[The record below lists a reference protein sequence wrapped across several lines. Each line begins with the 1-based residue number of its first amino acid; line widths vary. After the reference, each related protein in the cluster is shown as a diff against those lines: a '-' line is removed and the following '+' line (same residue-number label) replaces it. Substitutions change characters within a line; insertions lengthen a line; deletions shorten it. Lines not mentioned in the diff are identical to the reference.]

1 MNNLSN
7 LFIYCLSSNNPFV
20 VCIQFVCERK
30 PEPFILSGTG
40 SIPEHTRS
48 EWWGTTWTHI
58 HTYGQFRITISTVL
72 LIFGHTG
79 WLQAQTEH
87 ANEPSYCYQSENNIC
102 YCLADL
108 TWLSG
113 CDCSLMD
120 MGCWLFLWWKPSRMT
135 WHVLASPPHTGES
148 SQLTERLHMLCIS
161 HTKVTVG
168 CGERWRDRRGVGGGG
183 NGQRDVRTVNM
194 PFVTE
199 R

>member
-1 MNNLSN
+1 MKRFLKS
-7 LFIYCLSSNNPFV
+7 PPHKFV
-20 VCIQFVCERK
+20 VWSF
-30 PEPFILSGTG
+30 FF
-40 SIPEHTRS
+40 
-48 EWWGTTWTHI
+48 

-108 TWLSG
+108 IWLSG

-120 MGCWLFLWWKPSRMT
+120 MGRWLFLWWKPSRMT
-135 WHVLASPPHTGES
+135 WHVQASPPHTGKS

-168 CGERWRDRRGVGGGG
+168 CGERWRDKLGVGGGMDKG
-183 NGQRDVRTVNM
+183 MWGRLTCHLSQRDKRKQ
-194 PFVTE
+194 